1 MKAFSILQPW
11 AWLIVHGHKDVENRT
26 WRPENPGLRFR
37 GEALI
42 HAGKRFD
49 RDGLDWVRETFPWIN
64 LPETFDR
71 GGIVGKAD
79 FAGVVTE
86 HDSPWFFGPYAFLLR
101 GAEPL
106 PFRPCPGMLG
116 FFRPVFEPPA
126 PASVPAPSPAQGRL
140 L

>member
-11 AWLIVHGHKDVENRT
+11 AWLIIHGHKDVENRN
-26 WRPENPGLRFR
+26 WKPWMPGLRFR

-49 RDGLDWVRETFPWIN
+49 QDGLDWVRGEFPHIT

-79 FAGVVTE
+79 FVDLVMAHE
-86 HDSPWFFGPYAFLLR
+86 SPWFFGPYAFVL
-101 GAEPL
+101 ADAAPL
-106 PFRPCPGMLG
+106 PFRPCAGMLG
-116 FFRPVFEPPA
+116 FFTPTFDPPA
-126 PASVPAPSPAQGRL
+126 APPAREPAQGSL